1 MSSYYDVTSS
11 LTIQLGRVC
20 SNCRSVIIQPLVLNA
35 LGRSTFKK
43 KAEAAS
49 VTAREKGVQALNV
62 FCKTPFRLTEMRE
75 VPDVGWKTLAGY
87 SFDHAQHA
95 CPCCGHQELW
105 QLGPRA
111 HVDTYPDHVTGQ
123 MIIRNFDPQF
133 NPVILQSMEMRETWK
148 KAKITEL
155 LAAAMKRWEE
165 NPGLQEQLQ
174 AQVQEILANMR
185 ALDEQEQGI
194 RANNQSAAARLEQ
207 MRQAAKGYSLFSAE
221 RKQANA
227 DIKEAEKNLRQQE
240 TASSQQISAIQQQRN
255 SLRKALTD
263 LQNANPGINGQLQTM
278 PSATCPGMEAT
289 RIL

>member
-11 LTIQLGRVC
+11 LTIQLGRIC
-20 SNCRSVIIQPLVLNA
+20 SNCRSVIIQPIVLKA

-62 FCKTPFRLTEMRE
+62 FCQTPFRLTEMRE

-105 QLGPRA
+105 QLSPKA
-111 HVDTYPDHVTGQ
+111 HLDAYPANGH

-133 NPVILQSMEMRETWK
+133 NPVILQSVEMRETWK
-148 KAKITEL
+148 KAKITEQ
-155 LAAAMKRWEE
+155 LAACMKRWEE
-165 NPGLQEQLQ
+165 NPGLQEQLKEQ
-174 AQVQEILANMR
+174 AQQILANMR
-185 ALDEQEQGI
+185 DLDAQEQAI
-194 RANNQSAAARLEQ
+194 RTNNQNAANALEQ
-207 MRQAAKGYSLFSAE
+207 KKLAAKGYSMFSAE

-227 DIKEAEKNLRQQE
+227 EIKEAEKQLRQQE

-255 SLRKALTD
+255 TLRKALTD